1 MRKIRVGVLV
11 AKRGA
16 VTMTTVVQ
24 EVARVTR
31 LGKDTPER
39 HLSEKFNPE
48 IKISYLHTPQL
59 HVCVCSRWLLPSGA
73 AGACCH
79 GYSSIPIRMQDE
91 IQNPGRP

>member
-48 IKISYLHTPQL
+48 IKISYLQTHL
-59 HVCVCSRWLLPSGA
+59 NCMCVCVQSVVTAFGSSWSVLSRLLVNSNKN
-73 AGACCH
+73 AG
-79 GYSSIPIRMQDE
+79 
-91 IQNPGRP
+91 

>member
-48 IKISYLHTPQL
+48 IKISYLHTHL
-59 HVCVCSRWLLPSGA
+59 NCMCVCA
-73 AGACCH
+73 VC
-79 GYSSIPIRMQDE
+79 GYCLREQLE
-91 IQNPGRP
+91 RVVTVTRQFQ